1 MEKTIN
7 ISYDD
12 LSWFGEDKE
21 KLHALNLTIED
32 IKYDTPLSSVIFCE
46 NV

>member
-32 IKYDTPLSSVIFCE
+32 INQNITNLFG
-46 NV
+46 